1 MGDVDCDYVRD
12 GAVNWLNEV
21 LETLEC
27 EAVGQLS
34 LAKCKAP
41 KKDVLASWLNDALNL
56 ISEQNDLIKKLSDG
70 TGVLKTELIGSQQKV
85 IDLQGELLGSKT
97 EQLTALQ
104 TAVKSSVEDTMKAG
118 LCSYSASVQSAV
130 QTELRSSWSEVV
142 AKSSGQAITTETKL
156 KEAVKSAVAEE
167 DKSKNVMIF
176 GKNEV
181 PNEDVAATVAEIMQ
195 DMNEKPRVVE
205 CIRVGTFQVGKP
217 RPIKVKLCSADAVSS
232 ILRGAKHLKNSGSNK
247 NTFIAPDR
255 TQEERAA
262 HKKLVEKLKEMM
274 NEDPGKYHYIRRG
287 AIRSVQKSADH
298 TNKP

>member
-41 KKDVLASWLNDALNL
+41 KKDVLASWLNDALHL

-70 TGVLKTELIGSQQKV
+70 TGVLKTKLIGSQQKV

-130 QTELRSSWSEVV
+130 QTQLRSSWSEVV

-156 KEAVKSAVAEE
+156 KAAVKSAVAEE

-176 GKNEV
+176 GKSEV

-195 DMNEKPRVVE
+195 DTNEKPRIVE

-217 RPIKVKLCSADAVSS
+217 RPIKVKLCNLPTQYLASCAVLS
-232 ILRGAKHLKNSGSNK
+232 
-247 NTFIAPDR
+247 T
-255 TQEERAA
+255 
-262 HKKLVEKLKEMM
+262 
-274 NEDPGKYHYIRRG
+274 
-287 AIRSVQKSADH
+287 
-298 TNKP
+298 